1 MLNLDRILFPTD
13 FSETAR
19 HALPYAAYLAARHD
33 AALTILHVQSP
44 GGEEGADPDD
54 ELDICQETAS
64 RQFDVDLGD
73 LEGSRIEREVRS
85 GTSVDEVVVEE
96 AEAHGTDLVVMGT
109 ARRHGLA
116 SLFPQST
123 AVQVVRR
130 APCPVVTLLSDA
142 EVDPAP
148 LRRILV
154 PTDFSDPADQAL
166 GYARDLA
173 ARDGATIIPVHVI
186 EELTVPLVYD
196 VDVAEL
202 DTDDVRRRA
211 RSSLQEVSEAEHV
224 RVVSGHPGRRIV
236 EVAEEEEAD
245 LIVIATHGRTGLPR
259 VLLGSVAETVIR
271 QANCPVLTVRSD
283 LHAEETAGSKETR
296 A

>member
-1 MLNLDRILFPTD
+1 MLDLDRILFPTD

-33 AALTILHVQSP
+33 AALTILHVQPP
-44 GGEEGADPDD
+44 GDEGGADPDA

-73 LEGSRIEREVRS
+73 LDGTRIEREVRS
-85 GTSVDEVVVEE
+85 GASVDDVVVEE
-96 AEAHGTDLVVMGT
+96 AQAQKTDLIVMGT

-123 AVQVVRR
+123 AVRVVRR

-148 LRRILV
+148 LERILV

-166 GYARDLA
+166 RQARDLA

-196 VDVAEL
+196 VDVAAL

-211 RSSLQEVSEAEHV
+211 RASLQEASEAEHV

-236 EVAEEEEAD
+236 EVAAEEEAD

-271 QANCPVLTVRSD
+271 RADCPVLTVRAD
-283 LHAEETAGSKETR
+283 LRAEKASESNKTSA
-296 A
+296 